1 MRGDHG
7 FGAVRTAARLT
18 AFMTRVAV
26 ALAVL
31 LAPACGATGPDSVAG
46 KGTLV
51 VGVRPDL
58 PGLGL
63 RLPDGTFEGF
73 DVDVAAY
80 LAAKLGAKV
89 RYVAVLAAD
98 REAVLLDGRADLVLA
113 TYSIT
118 QERKKRVSFA
128 GPYHVSYQD
137 IMVRSGQKGI
147 GNVRDLAGRRICA
160 VAGSNAAE
168 RVVEE
173 RGVAAELV
181 PATDYDQCLAL
192 LKDGALDA
200 ITTNDVI
207 LAGLAHRAGGGL
219 RLVNAR
225 FNEQRTGVGI
235 RKGDLDGCEAL
246 NRAITDLYQDGTAA
260 RLLHKWFDGTG
271 LDLTSIHIPR
281 FEGCE

>member
-1 MRGDHG
+1 MR
-7 FGAVRTAARLT
+7 ALPVAIALT
-18 AFMTRVAV
+18 
-26 ALAVL
+26 VL
-31 LAPACGATGPDSVAG
+31 LVGACGGSAPDSIVG
-46 KGTLV
+46 KKTVV

-63 RLPDGTFEGF
+63 RQPDGSFEGF
-73 DVDVAAY
+73 DVDVATY
-80 LAAKLGAKV
+80 LAGRLGAGVKF
-89 RYVAVLAAD
+89 VAVLAAD

-113 TYSIT
+113 TFSIT
-118 QERKKRVSFA
+118 QERKKRISFA

-137 IMVRSGQKGI
+137 IMVRSDQKGI
-147 GNVRDLAGRRICA
+147 GNVRDLAGRAICA
-160 VAGSNAAE
+160 VEGSNAAE

-173 RGVAAELV
+173 RGVAARLV
-181 PATDYDQCLAL
+181 PAKDYDQCLTL
-192 LKDGALDA
+192 LKEGAVDA

-207 LAGLAHRAGGGL
+207 LAGLAKREKAGL

-235 RKGDLDGCEAL
+235 RKGDVEGCEVL

-260 RLLHKWFDGTG
+260 KLMTKWFGGTG
-271 LDLTSIHIPR
+271 LDLTSVHVPR